1 MTQHILKCY
10 PEYFAAVKNGSKNF
24 ECRYNDRNF
33 QVGDQLRL
41 MEYSQFGYTGRY
53 LDKTISYV
61 LEDFD
66 GLADGYVIL
75 GLEEKKAILNV
86 FGIPLPI
93 VLMVYTVT
101 ILLIQLYLHFG

>member
-66 GLADGYVIL
+66 GLADGYAIL
-75 GLEEKKAILNV
+75 GLEEKKLTVHGISLSLILIIYSLI
-86 FGIPLPI
+86 F
-93 VLMVYTVT
+93 
-101 ILLIQLYLHFG
+101 LLIAFYLHFN